1 MSSSSR
7 SLDENL
13 ANVGQPRRPDPCISA
28 NQEQMAGG
36 EPGLVLPTSTEIQD
50 AWEEVAGSEEA
61 LEAEEGPVA
70 AQEPELEEE
79 HEAEKE
85 QEAEEGAE
93 AEEAQPPPP
102 TIMSNL
108 QQKIS
113 EDIDLVFSP
122 ATAKKVKEKYVNSQ
136 RDSPSTVAPKKP
148 KVSRGAIGEGGT
160 TITRAKAIATRRRAK
175 KRD

>member
-7 SLDENL
+7 SLHENL
-13 ANVGQPRRPDPCISA
+13 PNVGQPRRPDPCISA

-50 AWEEVAGSEEA
+50 AWEEVAGSEEE

-79 HEAEKE
+79 QESEKE
-85 QEAEEGAE
+85 QVAEEGAE
-93 AEEAQPPPP
+93 AEEAQSPAP

-108 QQKIS
+108 QHKIS
-113 EDIDLVFSP
+113 EDIDHLFSP
-122 ATAKKVKEKYVNSQ
+122 STAKRFKEKYVNNQ
-136 RDSPSTVAPKKP
+136 RDSPSPVAPKKP

-160 TITRAKAIATRRRAK
+160 TITRAKGISTRRRAK
-175 KRD
+175 KKG

>member
-1 MSSSSR
+1 
-7 SLDENL
+7 
-13 ANVGQPRRPDPCISA
+13 
-28 NQEQMAGG
+28 MAGG

-50 AWEEVAGSEEA
+50 AWEEVAGSEEE

-79 HEAEKE
+79 QESEKE

-93 AEEAQPPPP
+93 AEEAQSPAP

-113 EDIDLVFSP
+113 EDIDHLFSP
-122 ATAKKVKEKYVNSQ
+122 ATAKRFKEKYVNTH

-175 KRD
+175 KRE

>member
-7 SLDENL
+7 RLHDNL
-13 ANVGQPRRPDPCISA
+13 PNVGQPRRPDPCISA

-50 AWEEVAGSEEA
+50 AWEEVAGSEEE

-79 HEAEKE
+79 QESEKE
-85 QEAEEGAE
+85 HEAEEGAE
-93 AEEAQPPPP
+93 AEEAQSPAP

-113 EDIDLVFSP
+113 EDIDHLFSP
-122 ATAKKVKEKYVNSQ
+122 TTAKRFKDKYVNNK
-136 RDSPSTVAPKKP
+136 RDSPSPVAPKKP

-160 TITRAKAIATRRRAK
+160 TITRAKAIATRRRAN
-175 KRD
+175 RRE